1 MAVHRMR
8 RVLCSSRVP
17 IGGSRS
23 LVTGWELSRTFVG
36 EPMAQRGVEARTD
49 IRTLRRDLT
58 KNIAVDSISLS
69 VLRYGSASRD

>member
-1 MAVHRMR
+1 VQFSGADRREQVVGDRM
-8 RVLCSSRVP
+8 
-17 IGGSRS
+17 
-23 LVTGWELSRTFVG
+23 ELSRTFVG
-36 EPMAQRGVEARTD
+36 EPMAQRGVEAGTD